1 MSLFIMFRTGINKY
15 MKKIAI
21 IGGGIS
27 SLSAAYYI
35 SRNQNLR
42 DIHIFEKEKELGGRV
57 KTVNI
62 GRFYIDTGAQFL
74 TKEDREA
81 FKLIRNIGIERNLK
95 KINMSFSFHDGE
107 KPLSLSIMSL
117 IKNTNIKEKIEI
129 TKLFYN
135 IKKIGNIL
143 DLLPA
148 DDVDSEYTTKTFEAW
163 YEENVGEK
171 MLWLYDS
178 LFRSI
183 GFVTSEK
190 ISVLYGL
197 IIIRALF
204 EQCYSFNKGLTEL
217 INSLLTGFKDFT
229 LHEGIV
235 VENLDLTEFDQIVL
249 SVPFPEAKKLVRE
262 LNVADIKYASCTYLI
277 LRLNKRLWTKD
288 WGIFTPKDFPI
299 SFITD
304 ETLKFSEKSRDNT
317 ILGVIIPESLES
329 TQERLLNS
337 VINKLSDFFSIS
349 EEEIIDYRIYNWE
362 YALPVCSPE
371 FHQNLLKINEIS
383 LDNVYLCG
391 DYMSLPSLDGAIE
404 SGKVAA
410 GRLMQKSGNKI

>member
-1 MSLFIMFRTGINKY
+1 ME
-15 MKKIAI
+15 KIAI

-62 GRFYIDTGAQFL
+62 GGCYIDTGAQFL

-81 FKLIRNIGIERNLK
+81 FQLIRNTGIEKNLK

-107 KPLSLSIMSL
+107 KLLSLSTINL
-117 IKNTNIKEKIEI
+117 IKNTSIKEKLEI
-129 TKLFYN
+129 AKLFAK
-135 IKKIGNIL
+135 IKKIGEIL
-143 DLLPA
+143 ESLPA
-148 DDVDSEYTTKTFEAW
+148 DDINSEYTTKTFEAW
-163 YEENVGEK
+163 YLENMGER
-171 MLWLYDS
+171 MLWLYNS

-190 ISVLYGL
+190 ISALYGL
-197 IIIRALF
+197 VIIRALF

-217 INSLLTGFKDFT
+217 IDSMLKGMKDLNIHKGT
-229 LHEGIV
+229 IV
-235 VENLDLTEFDQIVL
+235 EILDSTEFDKIVL
-249 SVPFPEAKKLVRE
+249 SVPFSEAKKLVRE
-262 LNVADIKYASCTYLI
+262 LNVGDMEYYNCTYLI
-277 LRLNKRLWTKD
+277 LSLNKRLWTKD

-304 ETLKFSEKSRDNT
+304 ETLKFGERSMDNT
-317 ILGVIIPESLES
+317 ILGVIVPESSES
-329 TQERLLNS
+329 NQERLLS
-337 VINKLSDFFSIS
+337 FVINKLSDFFSIS
-349 EEEIIDYRIYNWE
+349 EEEVIDYRIYNWE
-362 YALPVCSPE
+362 YALPVCSPQ
-371 FHQNLLKINEIS
+371 FHQNLRKIKEIS
-383 LDNVYLCG
+383 LNNVYLCG

-404 SGKVAA
+404 SGRLAA
-410 GRLMQKSGNKI
+410 GKLMQKS